1 MTGART
7 KRTDVG
13 MKSTKQELLD
23 AYNEVL
29 EELEETNKAELKPE
43 KKIEEKKKQEVV
55 LAVSDVTMEG
65 VAHNIKNLKTDID
78 RNLSQLLE
86 RLESEVKKL
95 ADIQAAI
102 SIRDAELKEIYEI
115 DRSASS
121 LAALIEANNRKNRV
135 FEEELEQKRTNLLGE
150 IEETRRKW
158 DQEKALHAAEAKE
171 QKEQEARQR
180 QREKEEYLYSIQ
192 RERQIEKN
200 RLEDEK
206 AQLLSEKQAL
216 ETEIKA
222 MREAAE
228 KELEERRKAIA
239 EKETEFQELRKR
251 SEAFPKELESAVARA
266 SKETSDKLKL
276 ESDYQASI
284 LKQQFAGEKNV
295 LLTRIE
301 ALEKS
306 VKDQTEQISKLSR
319 LQEAAYQKVQDV
331 AVKAIEG
338 ASKLG
343 SFSGLQQALSEQGRK
358 SNSD

>member
-1 MTGART
+1 MTGAKA
-7 KRTDVG
+7 KRAEVG

-23 AYNEVL
+23 AYAEVL
-29 EELEETNKAELKPE
+29 EELKEINKAELKPE
-43 KKIEEKKKQEVV
+43 KKIEEKKKQEVA
-55 LAVSDVTMEG
+55 LAVSDISMNG
-65 VAHNIKNLKTDID
+65 VAQNIKNLKTDID
-78 RNLSQLLE
+78 RNLSQLME

-95 ADIQAAI
+95 GDIQSAI
-102 SIRDAELKEIYEI
+102 TIRDAELKEIYEI

-121 LAALIEANNRKNRV
+121 LAALIEANNRKNRA
-135 FEEELEQKRTNLLGE
+135 FEEELDQKKASLLGE
-150 IEETRRKW
+150 IEDTRRKW
-158 DQEKALHAAEAKE
+158 DQEKALHAAEVKE

-180 QREKEEYLYSIQ
+180 EREKEEYLYSFQ
-192 RERQIEKN
+192 RERQIEKD

-206 AQLLSEKQAL
+206 AQLLSEKQAF
-216 ETEIKA
+216 ENEIKA

-228 KELEERRKAIA
+228 KELNERRKALA
-239 EKETEFQELRKR
+239 DKETEFLELKKR
-251 SEAFPKELESAVARA
+251 SEAFPKELESAVAKTA
-266 SKETSDKLKL
+266 KETTDRLKL
-276 ESDYQASI
+276 DSDYQTSI
-284 LKQQFAGEKNV
+284 LKQQFEGEKNV
-295 LLTRIE
+295 LLTRID

-306 VKDQTEQISKLSR
+306 VKEQSEQISKLSM